1 MINCC
6 MQGIDEPSMENRD
19 GGSLPSPGGGFRDE
33 PVEGMGQG
41 LSRKWSHVGAQARG
55 ALDAGP
61 VLAHTCLSGGLE
73 QVALPFGAPDCS
85 EGGA

>member
-1 MINCC
+1 MAAACPA
-6 MQGIDEPSMENRD
+6 QVE
-19 GGSLPSPGGGFRDE
+19 GSGMS

-41 LSRKWSHVGAQARG
+41 PMWSHVRAQARG
-55 ALDAGP
+55 TLDAGP
-61 VLAHTCLSGGLE
+61 VLTHTCLSGGLE